1 MSEKR
6 YPQVL
11 RAVSETPWAILP
23 GTLAA
28 ILDMLSIRAS
38 GERLSEEEI
47 QARIGAGPDSRQQ
60 QTSGAVAVLPL
71 YGVIAPKVNAMT
83 DISGGTSV
91 EMFASD
97 FQALMRDPN
106 IKAVV
111 IDIDSPGGQTS
122 LITELAATIRQARGT
137 KPIVAVAN
145 PTAASAAYWI
155 GSQAD
160 ELVATPSGHVGSI
173 GVFGAH
179 EDISALNENLG
190 IKTTLVS
197 AGKYKTEGTPL
208 APLTDEARAH
218 WQSLV
223 DASYATF
230 VGDVAKGRGVS
241 PDQVKNGFGEGRM
254 VSAADAVSEGMID
267 RVATLEDTVARMMN
281 PNGRSRVG
289 TNGSSR
295 TSVHIDGKELF
306 EKVKALGAERFD
318 QLTFREIKA
327 MKDALEAGPLKAHST
342 ATVDTPWDGPQ
353 AKANLRNDGGEAYF
367 KTAFAWQDD
376 QSDPDLKGSY
386 KFIHHEV
393 NAAGDVGPAN
403 VTACSQGIG
412 VLNGGRTGTTI
423 PDSDR
428 QGVYDHLAKHL
439 SDAGREPPPL
449 AQAHGDLQAA
459 ASGLSFADEADE
471 LLRSLAAVVTRTE
484 TLRVLTGPKR
494 EQLNELVERANAVL
508 TQHDPAK
515 VIDEDFAID
524 AEFALRDL

>member
-28 ILDMLSIRAS
+28 ILDMLTIRAS
-38 GERLSEEEI
+38 GQQLSPEEI
-47 QARIGAGPDSRQQ
+47 QARIGDGPAHRQQ

-97 FQALMRDPN
+97 FNSFMRDPN

-179 EDISALNENLG
+179 EDISAMNEGIG

-223 DASYATF
+223 DSAYDMF

-241 PDQVKNGFGEGRM
+241 PEQVRNGFGEGRM
-254 VSAADAVSEGMID
+254 VAASDAVKEGMID
-267 RVATLEDTVARMMN
+267 RVATLEQTIGRMMN
-281 PNGRSRVG
+281 PNGRSRVSG
-289 TNGSSR
+289 GSSAYIANGV
-295 TSVHIDGKELF
+295 TAA
-306 EKVKALGAERFD
+306 ALDPGVE
-318 QLTFREIKA
+318 TF
-327 MKDALEAGPLKAHST
+327 AGPIRPHST
-342 ATVDTPWDGPQ
+342 ATSDAAWDGP
-353 AKANLRNDGGEAYF
+353 ANKSNLRNDGGEAYF

-376 QSDPDLKGSY
+376 QADPDLKGSY

-393 NAAGDVGPAN
+393 NANGDVGPAN
-403 VTACSQGIG
+403 LTACSQGIG

-439 SDAGREPPPL
+439 SDAGRTPPPL
-449 AQAHGDLQAA
+449 AQAETDLQAT
-459 ASGLSFADEADE
+459 GLSFADEADE
-471 LLRSLAAVVTRTE
+471 LLRSLEAVVTRTE

-494 EQLNELVERANAVL
+494 EQLTTLVERAEAVL
-508 TQHDPAK
+508 AQHDPSK
-515 VIDEDFAID
+515 VINEDVAYDLELAIRR
-524 AEFALRDL
+524 F

>member
-28 ILDMLSIRAS
+28 ILDMLTIRAS
-38 GERLSEEEI
+38 GQQLSAEEI
-47 QARIGAGPDSRQQ
+47 QARIGDGPAHRQQ

-97 FQALMRDPN
+97 FHSLMRDPN

-179 EDISALNENLG
+179 EDISAMNEGLG

-208 APLTDEARAH
+208 APLTDDARAH

-223 DASYATF
+223 DSAYDMF

-241 PDQVKNGFGEGRM
+241 AEQVRNGFGEGRM
-254 VSAADAVSEGMID
+254 VAAADAVKEGMID
-267 RVATLEDTVARMMN
+267 RVATLEQTIGRMMN
-281 PNGRSRVG
+281 PNGRSRVS
-289 TNGSSR
+289 GSSA
-295 TSVHIDGKELF
+295 SVFIDGDTK
-306 EKVKALGAERFD
+306 GAAPDPGQMENF
-318 QLTFREIKA
+318 
-327 MKDALEAGPLKAHST
+327 AGPIRPHQT
-342 ATVDTPWDGPQ
+342 ATSNGAWDNGGN
-353 AKANLRNDGGEAYF
+353 KARLRNDGGEAYF

-376 QSDPDLKGSY
+376 QADPDLKGSY

-393 NAAGDVGPAN
+393 NADGDVGPAN
-403 VTACSQGIG
+403 LTACSQGIG

-428 QGVYDHLAKHL
+428 QGVWEHLAKHL

-449 AQAHGDLQAA
+449 AETDLDLQAA

-471 LLRSLAAVVTRTE
+471 LLRSLEAVVNRTE

-494 EQLNELVERANAVL
+494 EQLTTLVERAEAVL
-508 TQHDPAK
+508 AQHDPSK
-515 VIDEDFAID
+515 VINEDVAYDLEVAIRR
-524 AEFALRDL
+524 F